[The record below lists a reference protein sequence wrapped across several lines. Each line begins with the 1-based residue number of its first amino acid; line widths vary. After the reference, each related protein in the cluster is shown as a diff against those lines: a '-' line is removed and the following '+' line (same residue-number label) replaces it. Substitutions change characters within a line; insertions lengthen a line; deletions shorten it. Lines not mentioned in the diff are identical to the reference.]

1 MLSLDRARGALLGLA
16 TGDALGTT
24 NEFSTNPPPLSD
36 IVGGGPFQLLPGQWT
51 DDTSMALC
59 LADSLIE
66 RQTFDPADQMRRYL
80 AWWREGHNS
89 VLGHCFDIGNATRD
103 ALARFSRTGDP
114 YAGSTDPYSAGNGSL
129 MRLSPVVVYFALAPE
144 DIALQAAEDSS
155 RVTHAA
161 PQALA
166 CCRAFTIHLRRALY
180 GLPKQE
186 VLAGFEPQPL
196 IPSGYVVDSMNVALS
211 CFEATN
217 NFRDGALMA
226 ANLGGD
232 ADTNA
237 AIYGQLAGAF
247 YGESGIPAT
256 WLSNLAW
263 VEEIRAKADA
273 LHTQAITRHSVRGQ

>member
-16 TGDALGTT
+16 VGDALGTT
-24 NEFSTNPPPLSD
+24 NEFSTNPPPLQD

-66 RQTFDPADQMRRYL
+66 KQAFDPADQMRRYL

-103 ALARFSRTGDP
+103 ALARFARNGDP

-129 MRLSPVVVYFALAPE
+129 MRLSPVVVYFALALE

-166 CCRAFTIHLRRALY
+166 CCRTFTIHLRRAFQ

-211 CFEATN
+211 CFAATD

-237 AIYGQLAGAF
+237 AIYGQIAGAF
-247 YGESGIPAT
+247 YGESGIPAP
-256 WLSNLAW
+256 WLAKLAW
-263 VEEIRAKADA
+263 IDELRAKADR
-273 LHTQAITRHSVRGQ
+273 LHAAAHAIATN